1 MHFLENV
8 RLALSSLKANKLR
21 SVLTMLG
28 IIIGICSVVTITTIG
43 NSLKDT
49 LNSALNMLTG
59 QTINTY
65 YDYIH
70 EDDLEVKEQLSEKD
84 YISTEMLDEFE
95 EHFDGKYLVS
105 RTSSVGHGTLTNS
118 EGKEVNIAVFGA
130 SEGFIRENKYFYKL
144 LEGRYP
150 TIEDNNGK
158 KHTILVSDLFV
169 EQYFGKNYKALGND
183 INISINGVG
192 NIDFTIVGIFSISDS
207 YIKYNAEKGKSRDQ
221 LDTPTFIPYYTATS
235 LKEPA
240 SDHDIYPTFVICD
253 NKTDSK
259 KAIDDIQAFFDSK
272 YRNAKYWKPMF
283 YNMSEE
289 MDETMMIMNILT
301 IVLAVIAAISLLVG
315 GIGVMN
321 IMMVSITER
330 TREIGIRKALGA
342 KNGAIRVQF
351 LIESAILCLV
361 GGGIG
366 VLFGMLNGFLV
377 EVIGNLILK
386 SFPEY
391 AEFVVLNIRV
401 SISAIIA
408 SLIFSTIIGVFFGIY
423 PANKAAKLDPIDA
436 LRYE

>member
-1 MHFLENV
+1 MEH
-8 RLALSSLKANKLR
+8 SKIPKARKL
-21 SVLTMLG
+21 
-28 IIIGICSVVTITTIG
+28 
-43 NSLKDT
+43 
-49 LNSALNMLTG
+49 
-59 QTINTY
+59 
-65 YDYIH
+65 
-70 EDDLEVKEQLSEKD
+70 
-84 YISTEMLDEFE
+84 ISQF
-95 EHFDGKYLVS
+95 S
-105 RTSSVGHGTLTNS
+105 
-118 EGKEVNIAVFGA
+118 GA

-192 NIDFTIVGIFSISDS
+192 NIDFTIVGIFSLSDN

-221 LDTPTFIPYYTATS
+221 LATPTFIPYYTATS

-289 MDETMMIMNILT
+289 MDDTMMIMNILT

-377 EVIGNLILK
+377 EVIGNLVLK

-391 AEFVVLNIRV
+391 AEFVVLDIRV
-401 SISAIIA
+401 SFLGYHRFTHLLNYYRRILRYLPRKQSRKTRPHRRTQIRIKVPLA
-408 SLIFSTIIGVFFGIY
+408 SLFLLQLHYITNRGEDLFLARAFPRF
-423 PANKAAKLDPIDA
+423 L
-436 LRYE
+436 